1 MGDCALP
8 CPMRGMHDVPED
20 FRVLRRLTLP
30 DGPARRLDSN
40 GPGAVFSVHGETAG
54 PVERVH
60 RDDVVGSVAL
70 EPGAALSFVGVVLDC
85 ETTGLDP
92 ATDVIIEL
100 AIRRIR
106 YDRDGRILKIDRLRS
121 WREDPGRAL
130 SGEVARLTGLTD
142 ADLVG
147 RMIDDDGATELL
159 KSADLVIAHNARF
172 DRGFV
177 EKRLPNA
184 GGLAWACSCA
194 EIDWAA
200 SGFDGRSLGW
210 LLAQA
215 GWFHD
220 GHRAGTDVDALV
232 TLLSHPMADG
242 RTALA
247 DLIESAACPSV
258 KVEAIG
264 ADIGVKDALR
274 LRRYRWDPDGRLW
287 WKEIPG
293 AELTAEEFWL
303 AANVYGIDCRARAMG
318 PRLTEVT
325 ARDRYL

>member
-1 MGDCALP
+1 MNADDTVA
-8 CPMRGMHDVPED
+8 DASV
-20 FRVLRRLTLP
+20 
-30 DGPARRLDSN
+30 DS
-40 GPGAVFSVHGETAG
+40 GTTG
-54 PVERVH
+54 PVGQSD

-70 EPGAALSFVGVVLDC
+70 EAGTPSSFIGVVLDC

-92 ATDVIIEL
+92 VTDVIIEL

-106 YDRDGRILKIDRLRS
+106 YDQDGRVLKIDRLRS

-130 SGEVARLTGLTD
+130 SDEVTRLTGLTD

-147 RMIDDDGATELL
+147 RMIEDDAATELL

-177 EKRLPNA
+177 ERRLPNA

-242 RTALA
+242 RPALA

-287 WKEIPG
+287 WKEIPVAG
-293 AELTAEEFWL
+293 LTTEEFWL
-303 AANVYGIDCRARAMG
+303 AANVYGIDRRARAMG
-318 PRLTEVT
+318 PR
-325 ARDRYL
+325 

>member
-1 MGDCALP
+1 MKG
-8 CPMRGMHDVPED
+8 G
-20 FRVLRRLTLP
+20 RRTGRHAP
-30 DGPARRLDSN
+30 
-40 GPGAVFSVHGETAG
+40 T
-54 PVERVH
+54 
-60 RDDVVGSVAL
+60 
-70 EPGAALSFVGVVLDC
+70 FVGGVLDC

-92 ATDVIIEL
+92 ATDVVIEL
-100 AIRRIR
+100 AVRRIR

-130 SGEVARLTGLTD
+130 TDEVARLTGLTD

-147 RMIDDDGATELL
+147 RMIDDRAATELIR
-159 KSADLVIAHNARF
+159 SADLVIAHNARF

-177 EKRLPNA
+177 ERRLPGA
-184 GGLAWACSCA
+184 AGLAWACSCA

-220 GHRAGTDVDALV
+220 GHRAAADVDALV

-242 RTALA
+242 RPALA
-247 DLIESAACPSV
+247 ELIESSACPTV

-274 LRRYRWDPDGRLW
+274 LRRYRWDPEGRLW

-303 AANVYGIDCRARAMG
+303 AANVYGLDRRARAMG

-325 ARDRYL
+325 ARDRYR